1 MASAKQQHNVS
12 AQNHR
17 ERLHELVKSASTVML
32 LSHGDASKIVGRPMA
47 IARVDDDTT
56 LYLVTGIDSKKVEE
70 IQRDPRVSVAVQAG
84 HSFVMIEGE
93 CRVSQDRRLI
103 DELWQDGW
111 KPWFAGGKTSPEIA
125 ILVVTPSEGT
135 YWDGGLGNGLSYLY
149 RMVVAR
155 VTGDEMERRPNDQ
168 ATVDLKHS

>member
-1 MASAKQQHNVS
+1 MATAKQQHNVS

-32 LSHGDASKIVGRPMA
+32 LSHGDASTIVGRPMA
-47 IARVDDDTT
+47 VARD
-56 LYLVTGIDSKKVEE
+56 E

-168 ATVDLKHS
+168 ATVDRKHS